1 MDKLVLAL
9 ANQGNAEAQCTLG
22 VCYEN
27 GDGVRKDLKEA
38 VRYYRLAADQNFAPA
53 NEALKNPIFASFVKS
68 SSSKP
73 MDEKTGALAR
83 HYPLFTRM

>member
-1 MDKLVLAL
+1 MVATVNKEFLVYLA
-9 ANQGNAEAQCTLG
+9 
-22 VCYEN
+22 VCYQK
-27 GDGVRKDLKEA
+27 GDGVPNDMKEA
-38 VRYYRLAADQNFAPA
+38 VRYCQLAADQNFAQA
-53 NEALKNPIFASFVKS
+53 NEALKNPSIFASFVKS